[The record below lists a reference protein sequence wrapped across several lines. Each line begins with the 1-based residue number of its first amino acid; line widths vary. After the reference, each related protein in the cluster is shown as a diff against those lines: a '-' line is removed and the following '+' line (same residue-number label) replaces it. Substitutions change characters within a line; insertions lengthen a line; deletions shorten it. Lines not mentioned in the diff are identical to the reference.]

1 MNNSIAIHDI
11 ITNLKEQVSHADKQF
26 DQWAMMHDD
35 WDEPS
40 WLIEACFIQLLA
52 GLEALGMPELRSIA
66 YTEYANLQ
74 ESSPGF
80 GKEERNPDGGP
91 YSPVLGT
98 VRRYIM
104 ALEALL
110 PIDEHTTVTKDVL
123 GIIRNAQYVIT
134 NERIYQHVPQNENDV
149 HLRIEAILKC
159 LFPDLKHKPSL
170 SKQIKNFE
178 PDTGIPSIE
187 TLVEYKFLSRKDDVG
202 AIADQLL
209 ADTRGYTSKDWK
221 RFLYVIYETNRF
233 RSESDWNQ
241 LMRDSGVP
249 VNTTVVVLSG
259 EPRKK
264 KPVSREG
271 KTRDSHEQ
279 VKQVKSKKAKG
290 KRRGAARG
298 RRT

>member
-1 MNNSIAIHDI
+1 MNTSTNIHDV
-11 ITNLKEQVSHADKQF
+11 ITNLKEQFSRADKQF
-26 DQWAMMHDD
+26 DQWAMMHNE

-52 GLEALGMPELRSIA
+52 GLEVLGMPELLSIVNA
-66 YTEYANLQ
+66 EYKFLK
-74 ESSPGF
+74 ESSIGF
-80 GKEERNPDGGP
+80 GKKERDPDGDP
-91 YSPVLGT
+91 YSPVLGKL
-98 VRRYIM
+98 RHYIM

-110 PIDEHTTVTKDVL
+110 PRDEYTTVTKDL
-123 GIIRNAQYVIT
+123 LDIIRNAQYVIT
-134 NERIYQHVPQNENDV
+134 SATIYQHVPQNENDV
-149 HLRIEAILKC
+149 HLRIESILKC
-159 LFPDLKHKPSL
+159 IFPDLKHKPSL

-202 AIADQLL
+202 TIADQLL

-249 VNTTVVVLSG
+249 TNTTVVVMSG
-259 EPRKK
+259 EPRKN
-264 KPVSREG
+264 KPAA
-271 KTRDSHEQ
+271 H
-279 VKQVKSKKAKG
+279 KAK
-290 KRRGAARG
+290 KSTNRPR
-298 RRT
+298 